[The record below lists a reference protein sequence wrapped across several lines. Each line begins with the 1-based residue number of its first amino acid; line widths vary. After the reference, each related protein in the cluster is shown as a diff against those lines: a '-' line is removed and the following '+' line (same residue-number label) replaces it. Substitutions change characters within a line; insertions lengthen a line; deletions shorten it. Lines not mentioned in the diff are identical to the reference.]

1 MSGEEIVEKIRE
13 QAKTYEESKIYYTLR
28 IMKVRR
34 ASDAQ
39 TRIVKNMLALRHFG
53 MNIVPSGILY
63 GLYGKSRSALLGV
76 LHLLGDKGIL
86 TLIRNQSQ
94 GELRYMLSQKFTE
107 LWDKNTKD
115 VHSNA
120 EAKDLNTSSGIV

>member
-1 MSGEEIVEKIRE
+1 MSGEEVAEKIRE
-13 QAKTYEESKIYYTLR
+13 QARTYEESKIYYTLR

-53 MNIVPSGILY
+53 MNIVPSGVLY

-76 LHLLGDKGIL
+76 LHLLGDKGVL

-94 GELRYMLSQKFTE
+94 GELRYMLSQKFIE
-107 LWDKNTKD
+107 LWDKNTEKRTQTKE
-115 VHSNA
+115 H
-120 EAKDLNTSSGIV
+120 KDLNTSSGIV